1 MGLLRE
7 KVKHYDLTWGA
18 SSRRAAICRGTA
30 AWLAG
35 RLAKAD
41 TLAFSKGCRMN
52 SFTKA
57 LSELQQATQALDLAT
72 VAAITDLIAE
82 AGRIV
87 LHSAGRERV
96 QLMAFAMRLH
106 QLGLRVAM
114 HGDMAEPPVGP
125 GDILI
130 CSAGGGDYA
139 SVGMLLHLA
148 GEAGADTVLLTTPLG
163 GLAEGQATQRLA
175 IPVGPVDAERKGQG
189 ETAQALAMGSLYE
202 GVLFLIFEVMA
213 LDLRKKLGVLPE
225 TMLARRS
232 NLE

>member
-1 MGLLRE
+1 
-7 KVKHYDLTWGA
+7 
-18 SSRRAAICRGTA
+18 
-30 AWLAG
+30 
-35 RLAKAD
+35 
-41 TLAFSKGCRMN
+41 MN
-52 SFTKA
+52 PFTKA

-163 GLAEGQATQRLA
+163 GGAGDPASCHSGWPGRRRTQGARRNRTGFGNGITLRRR
-175 IPVGPVDAERKGQG
+175 PVP
-189 ETAQALAMGSLYE
+189 
-202 GVLFLIFEVMA
+202 
-213 LDLRKKLGVLPE
+213 DLRGHG
-225 TMLARRS
+225 A
-232 NLE
+232 

>member
-1 MGLLRE
+1 
-7 KVKHYDLTWGA
+7 
-18 SSRRAAICRGTA
+18 
-30 AWLAG
+30 
-35 RLAKAD
+35 
-41 TLAFSKGCRMN
+41 MN
-52 SFTKA
+52 PFHKA
-57 LSELQQATQALDLAT
+57 LSELQKVTDDLDLSV
-72 VAAITDLIAE
+72 VAAITDLVAE

-114 HGDMAEPPVGP
+114 HGDMAEPPVGQ
-125 GDILI
+125 GDLLI

-139 SVGMLLHLA
+139 SVAMLMDLA
-148 GEAGADTVLLTTPLG
+148 TKAGADTVLLTSARG
-163 GLAEGQATQRLA
+163 ALAKAQASHVLA
-175 IPVGPVDAERKGQG
+175 VPALADDAERNSNG
-189 ETAQALAMGSLYE
+189 ETVQALAMGSLYE

-225 TMLARRS
+225 TMQARRS

>member
-52 SFTKA
+52 PFTKA

-82 AGRIV
+82 AGAPLGAIAAYRSLERSHFH
-87 LHSAGRERV
+87 LHSPVSSLMGRISQKR
-96 QLMAFAMRLH
+96 
-106 QLGLRVAM
+106 
-114 HGDMAEPPVGP
+114 
-125 GDILI
+125 
-130 CSAGGGDYA
+130 
-139 SVGMLLHLA
+139 
-148 GEAGADTVLLTTPLG
+148 
-163 GLAEGQATQRLA
+163 QRKKRQKMSS
-175 IPVGPVDAERKGQG
+175 IGNTDA
-189 ETAQALAMGSLYE
+189 
-202 GVLFLIFEVMA
+202 LFLPNPRESRDEQCMS
-213 LDLRKKLGVLPE
+213 PE
-225 TMLARRS
+225 KPPFFF
-232 NLE
+232 